1 MKIQTIIDVI
11 EMFAPPVYQEHYDN
25 AGLLTGRP
33 EWAVTNVLLTLDA
46 TEAVVREAVEK
57 GCNLIIAHHPVIF
70 GGLKKLTG
78 SNYVERA
85 VILAIKNDIAIYAAH
100 TNLDNMLAGV
110 NDMICEKLGLINR
123 KILSP
128 SVHTLKKLYTFAP
141 HADAEK
147 VRQALF
153 DAGAGNIGNYSEAS
167 FNATGMGTFKGNENT
182 HPYAGERGIRHQEPE
197 TKIEVIF
204 PKHLESRILKTLFRS
219 HPYEEVA
226 YDIVSLDNAN
236 QEIGS
241 GMTGEL
247 NKPVNEMEFLR
258 RISRQMK
265 AEGIRYTA
273 LSGKPVKKV
282 AVCGGA
288 GSFLLRDAIRAGAEM
303 FITADFKYHE
313 FFDADNQI
321 VIVDIGH
328 FESEQYTVDI
338 FYKILTEKFPTF
350 APLKSESRTNPINY
364 LH

>member
-1 MKIQTIIDVI
+1 MKIQQILEVI
-11 EMFAPPVYQEHYDN
+11 EALAPPLYQEHYDN
-25 AGLLTGRP
+25 ARLLTGRP
-33 EWAVTNVLLTLDA
+33 EWEVTKALLTLDA

-57 GCNLIIAHHPVIF
+57 RCNLIIAHHPIIF

-85 VILAIKNDIAIYAAH
+85 VILAVKNDIAIYAAH

-110 NDMICEKLGLINR
+110 NDMICEKLGLIRR

-128 SVHTLKKLYTFAP
+128 SPGALKKLYTFVP

-167 FNATGMGTFKGNENT
+167 FNAAGTGTFRGNEQTN
-182 HPYAGERGIRHQEPE
+182 PYVGEKGVAHHEPE

-204 PKHLESRILKTLFRS
+204 PKHLEKRILKSLFS
-219 HPYEEVA
+219 NHPYEEVA
-226 YDIVSLDNAN
+226 YDIISLDNAN

-241 GMTGEL
+241 GMIGEL
-247 NKPVNEMEFLR
+247 DKPVDEMEFLR

-273 LSGKPVKKV
+273 LSGKPVTKV

-288 GSFLLRDAIRAGAEM
+288 GSFLLKDAIRAGAEM
-303 FITADFKYHE
+303 FISADFKYHE

>member
-1 MKIQTIIDVI
+1 MNIQQIVETL
-11 EMFAPPVYQEHYDN
+11 ESFSPPVYQEPYDN

-33 EWAVTNVLLTLDA
+33 EWEVTNALLSLDA
-46 TEAVVREAVEK
+46 TETVIQEAIDK
-57 GCNLIIAHHPVIF
+57 KCNLIIAHHPVIF
-70 GGLKKLTG
+70 RGLKKLTG

-100 TNLDNMLAGV
+100 TNLDNMLSGV

-128 SVHTLKKLYTFAP
+128 STGTLKKLYTFAP

-147 VRQALF
+147 VRWALF
-153 DAGAGNIGNYSEAS
+153 EAGAGNIGHYSEAS
-167 FNATGMGTFKGNENT
+167 FNASGTGTFKGNENT
-182 HPYAGERGIRHQEPE
+182 HPYVGEKGVQHHEPE

-204 PKHLESRILKTLFRS
+204 PKHLESRILKALLKS

-226 YDIVSLDNAN
+226 YDIISMDNAN
-236 QEIGS
+236 GEIGS
-241 GMTGEL
+241 GMIGEL
-247 NKPVNEMEFLR
+247 EKPADEKTFLKK
-258 RISRQMK
+258 IRQQMQ
-265 AEGIRYTA
+265 AEGIRFTP
-273 LSGKPVKKV
+273 LRGKPVKKV

-288 GSFLLRDAIRAGAEM
+288 GSFLLKDAIRAGADM
-303 FITADFKYHE
+303 FVSADFKYHE
-313 FFDADNQI
+313 FFDADNHI
-321 VIVDIGH
+321 VIADIGH

-338 FYKILTEKFPTF
+338 FYKKLTEKFPTF